1 MPDGK
6 LDREYEPSVYELISL
21 NEAAGLCELS
31 ADHLR
36 RLARDGEMWAIKP
49 GWEWLTTAAAVNE
62 YLARDIKPGPK
73 GKRPTKE

>member
-6 LDREYEPSVYELISL
+6 LSRDYDPSVYDLISL
-21 NEAAGLCELS
+21 GDAAKTCELS

-49 GWEWLTTAAAVNE
+49 GWEWLTTRAAVND
-62 YLARDIKPGPK
+62 YLARGIKPGPK
-73 GKRPTKE
+73 PN